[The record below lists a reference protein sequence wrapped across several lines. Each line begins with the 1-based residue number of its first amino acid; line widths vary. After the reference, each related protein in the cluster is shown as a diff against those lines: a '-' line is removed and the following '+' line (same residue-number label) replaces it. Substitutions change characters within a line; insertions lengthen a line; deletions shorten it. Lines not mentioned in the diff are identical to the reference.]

1 MTLAARVAT
10 DYLRNKY
17 GPPVLALGGARTDRP
32 LTSSVQRLY
41 GDKLQQC
48 TSLKSIIR
56 TIAALGA
63 TVLLLLPKSAAVAQ
77 STLFNVPS
85 TDVVSKQKVY
95 LEFDFLSHFKSHADG
110 GFQIYAPRAVF
121 ESARALNLAST
132 LQPSIRLRQKQPVYI
147 SPNVKWQFYNNEKA
161 GVAVS
166 AGGLLYMP
174 IAHRAGADTYGFVY
188 SVVSKKVKA
197 DYGPRLTGGGYALP
211 GLADGLG
218 AKGGAIVGYEQ
229 PLAKKVTFVA
239 DWFSGRNAFGYVTPG
254 FHLPCRR
261 AACLNIGY
269 SMGNHGR
276 GNNAL
281 FVYYGIT
288 F

>member
-1 MTLAARVAT
+1 MH
-10 DYLRNKY
+10 K
-17 GPPVLALGGARTDRP
+17 P
-32 LTSSVQRLY
+32 
-41 GDKLQQC
+41 
-48 TSLKSIIR
+48 KSIIR

-121 ESARALNLAST
+121 GVGKGVELGVNITAVDTFA
-132 LQPSIRLRQKQPVYI
+132 PKQPVYI

-218 AKGGAIVGYEQ
+218 TKGGAIVGYEQ

-254 FHLPCRR
+254 FSFTLPKSSL
-261 AACLNIGY
+261 LNIGY

>member
-1 MTLAARVAT
+1 MH
-10 DYLRNKY
+10 K
-17 GPPVLALGGARTDRP
+17 P
-32 LTSSVQRLY
+32 
-41 GDKLQQC
+41 
-48 TSLKSIIR
+48 KSIIR

-63 TVLLLLPKSAAVAQ
+63 TVLLLLLPRSAAVAQ
-77 STLFNVPS
+77 STLFNIPS
-85 TDVVSKQKVY
+85 TDVVPKKKVY

-121 ESARALNLAST
+121 GVAKGVEVGVNITAVDTFAPN
-132 LQPSIRLRQKQPVYI
+132 QPVYI

-166 AGGLLYMP
+166 AGGLLYTP

-218 AKGGAIVGYEQ
+218 TKGGAIVGYEQ

-239 DWFSGRNAFGYVTPG
+239 DWFSGKNAFGYVTPG
-254 FHLPCRR
+254 FSFTLPKSSL
-261 AACLNIGY
+261 LNIGY